1 MNKTRVLLFFVILLK
16 LSGLQAQE
24 IMLKAD
30 RMRGEKRRGDN
41 HQILR
46 GNVMFEQSG
55 SVVTCDEAEYNTV
68 KEELEGF
75 GNVRIVG
82 NEGAVVTGSRLFFDN
97 KNKTARVD
105 GNVVLRD
112 KSMVLTTPWIIYHT
126 DTRIGYYGAGGKIVD
141 DELTLTS
148 RTGSYNPTLSML
160 YFRYN
165 VVLTHPDYV
174 VKTDTLQYSNRTG
187 NTWFFNFTEIQ
198 SDENTILCNYGN
210 YNTKTGQS
218 YFTRNAALISNEN
231 TIRADT
237 LSFNRNTGI
246 GHAYGR
252 LWVKD
257 TSQNISIFGNQGYY
271 DKNRKYTRVLGNTL
285 AKKMEKNGDSL
296 MLKADTFVYVADTT
310 TQKRYLHAFHRTS
323 LWRIDFSGTA
333 DSLTHHADDSVF
345 YLYGKPV
352 LWNENTRLNADTMR
366 IFIANSRIKLM
377 QMRKNSFIAMREDT
391 GHFNQIS
398 GTDMDNFFTP
408 ENKLKTIQVKGDGK
422 SVYFIKEKDS
432 AITSANAVQYNNM
445 KIELDSNRVSGIR
458 FYGNPSGTLYPVS
471 DFPKEQKILPG
482 FVWDENNRPKAGIFQ
497 APFSVPPLPARHAGS
512 AATQKTSDRK
522 KSKG

>member
-1 MNKTRVLLFFVILLK
+1 
-16 LSGLQAQE
+16 
-24 IMLKAD
+24 
-30 RMRGEKRRGDN
+30 
-41 HQILR
+41 
-46 GNVMFEQSG
+46 
-55 SVVTCDEAEYNTV
+55 
-68 KEELEGF
+68 
-75 GNVRIVG
+75 
-82 NEGAVVTGSRLFFDN
+82 
-97 KNKTARVD
+97 
-105 GNVVLRD
+105 
-112 KSMVLTTPWIIYHT
+112 
-126 DTRIGYYGAGGKIVD
+126 
-141 DELTLTS
+141 
-148 RTGSYNPTLSML
+148 
-160 YFRYN
+160 
-165 VVLTHPDYV
+165 
-174 VKTDTLQYSNRTG
+174 
-187 NTWFFNFTEIQ
+187 
-198 SDENTILCNYGN
+198 
-210 YNTKTGQS
+210 
-218 YFTRNAALISNEN
+218 
-231 TIRADT
+231 
-237 LSFNRNTGI
+237 
-246 GHAYGR
+246 
-252 LWVKD
+252 
-257 TSQNISIFGNQGYY
+257 
-271 DKNRKYTRVLGNTL
+271 
-285 AKKMEKNGDSL
+285 